1 MYQLTGK
8 ISAMSLDFITG
19 NAKLTFEINENQ
31 EVMALYDE
39 LSSVEKLSIK
49 VAKYREK
56 RSLDANAYFW
66 VLADKLAERMNLTKE
81 EVYRNSIR
89 NIGGV
94 SEVVCV
100 QDKAVEKLRQS
111 WQKNGI
117 GWQTEVMPS
126 KIAGCTNVILYY
138 GSSTYDK
145 AQMSR
150 LIDNIIQDC
159 QAIGIPTQTPDE
171 IANMLSLWGECEK

>member
-8 ISAMSLDFITG
+8 ISGMSLDFLTG
-19 NAKLTFEINENQ
+19 NAKVTFEINEKQ
-31 EVMALYDE
+31 EIMALYDE
-39 LSSVEKLSIK
+39 LGSIEKLSIK

-81 EVYRNSIR
+81 EVYRNAIR

-100 QDKAVEKLRQS
+100 LDKAVEKLRQG

-117 GWQTEVMPS
+117 GWQTEVVPS

-150 LIDNIIQDC
+150 LIDNIVQDC
-159 QAIGIPTQTPDE
+159 QAIGIQTQTPDE
-171 IANMLSLWGECEK
+171 IANMLSLWGECEQ